1 MVNSMKPGSVIV
13 DLAAVAGGNC
23 SATKADKINIKNEV
37 SIVGFTNIPSRL
49 AGDASRLFARNIYS
63 FIENIWD
70 KEKTKIKIDQ
80 KDEIVKGTLLT
91 DRGNVLL
98 K

>member
-1 MVNSMKPGSVIV
+1 MVKSMKPGSVIV

-23 SATKADKINIKNEV
+23 SATKADQINVINKV

-63 FIENIWD
+63 FIENNDVYYEKYLTNAYLNLD
-70 KEKTKIKIDQ
+70 KAYFI
-80 KDEIVKGTLLT
+80 LYNSN
-91 DRGNVLL
+91 NVW
-98 K
+98 